1 MSNFDIETYLNS
13 LPDNI
18 KFIDVSNKGITYLPD
33 LTRFKNL
40 KTLSCFHNKLKSLP
54 TLPENLKYLSC
65 FNNKLTCLPDLPENL
80 ETLFCDNN
88 KLTWLPEL
96 PKKIYQL
103 HCDSNQLTRLPALP
117 EKLKF
122 LCCYNNQLT
131 YLPVLPNNLFSLN
144 CHKNQII
151 CLPDMPENLNVL
163 YFVHNPIYNL
173 IYEKINSNNLFDIK
187 QKIRILNKFRY
198 LYYSLKFKN
207 RFKKLLWE
215 TIREPKIIKKY
226 HPDYLI
232 EHLHEDSDLEIVLE
246 NWINRK

>member
-1 MSNFDIETYLNS
+1 MSMFDIVSYLNS

-18 KFIDVSNKGITYLPD
+18 KFIDISNKGITYLPD

-40 KTLSCFHNKLKSLP
+40 KALSCFHNKLKSLP

-65 FNNKLTCLPDLPENL
+65 FNNELTYLPYLPENLEILHCDNNELTCLPKLPKKIYQLHCYNNPLTCLPDLPENL
-80 ETLFCDNN
+80 
-88 KLTWLPEL
+88 K
-96 PKKIYQL
+96 Y
-103 HCDSNQLTRLPALP
+103 
-117 EKLKF
+117 
-122 LCCYNNQLT
+122 LCCYNNGLT
-131 YLPVLPNNLFSLN
+131 YLPTLPDNLYSLN
-144 CHKNQII
+144 CHNNQII
-151 CLPDMPENLNVL
+151 CLPNIPENLEIL
-163 YFVHNPIYNL
+163 YFWDTPIYNL
-173 IYEKINSNNLFDIK
+173 IYEKINNNNLFAIK
-187 QKIRILNKFRY
+187 QKIRILNNFRY

-232 EHLHEDSDLEIVLE
+232 EHLQEDSDLEIVLE